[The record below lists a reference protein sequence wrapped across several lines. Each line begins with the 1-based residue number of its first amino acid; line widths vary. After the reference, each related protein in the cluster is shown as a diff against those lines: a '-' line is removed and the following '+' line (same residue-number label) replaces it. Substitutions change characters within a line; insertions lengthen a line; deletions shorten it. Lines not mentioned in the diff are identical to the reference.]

1 MTTYEWLVEKW
12 NKKEL
17 KEKARRKTTHFAKNE
32 TLAVINEKARL
43 HNMSYGQYVLA
54 RENGQF
60 QEEYG
65 TKIKLKHS
73 PRTAFCKIRKFYN

>member
-1 MTTYEWLVEKW
+1 MTIYDYLADKWEK
-12 NKKEL
+12 
-17 KEKARRKTTHFAKNE
+17 KAVREQALRKMNHFAKNE

-60 QEEYG
+60 ENEYG
-65 TKIKLKHS
+65 TKIEMKHS
-73 PRTAFCKIRKFYN
+73 PRTAFCKTKKYYN